1 MRLLVEKASKKIHPP
16 MQIKAN
22 VMALNGETS

>member
-1 MRLLVEKASKKIHPP
+1 IHPP

-22 VMALNGETS
+22 VMALNRETS